1 MQKLKIKLEDNPFCS
16 SPEITTLTNYFGF
29 GAASLTHFG
38 FNEYR
43 HLFSKHNDIKYINLL
58 LGYEQRITATTD
70 LFKFIDSESI
80 SELRNGRTVLIFD
93 ATLEG
98 YSETELPLKTC
109 LCYNATL
116 HNIDPSKIFLFTGN
130 FLTAD
135 FRINVIPIFLLD
147 TGWHND
153 PSPTNIN
160 EARSECF
167 KNLEKIILSLSRR
180 NRFSRVV
187 AHFALWKSQLVQDSI
202 ISQDALI
209 DAFKISEDIL
219 KKLDLTLED
228 WQQFKN
234 ALPLLA
240 DGNNF
245 HINAPFD
252 HLPNLHSKTVF
263 SIVNETLISNYNN
276 TSLFFSEKLLKPI
289 INYQPMIIY
298 GQSGIN
304 RKIQMLGFK
313 TYEDYFD
320 LSFDDE
326 LDDVLRYKKL
336 LASIENT
343 INYLRSLSRDEQIAW
358 RFKQA
363 DILEYNREVFLRKEN
378 TMKQLGVFSKKL
390 TSIFQTKS

>member
-43 HLFSKHNDIKYINLL
+43 HLFSKHNNIKYINLL
-58 LGYEQRITATTD
+58 LGYEQKITATTD
-70 LFKFIDSESI
+70 LFKFINSESI
-80 SELRNGRTVLIFD
+80 DELRNGQTVLIFD

-98 YSETELPLKTC
+98 YSETDLPLKTC
-109 LCYNATL
+109 LYYNAVL

-130 FLTAD
+130 FLTLD
-135 FRINVIPIFLLD
+135 DSINVIPIFLLD
-147 TGWHND
+147 TGWHNI
-153 PSPTNIN
+153 PSPTTIN
-160 EARSECF
+160 EAKTECF

-187 AHFALWKSQLVQDSI
+187 AHFALWKSQLRQDTI
-202 ISQDALI
+202 ISQDALS
-209 DAFKISEDIL
+209 DAFKLSEDIF

-228 WQQFKN
+228 WQEFKH

-252 HLPNLHSKTVF
+252 HLPDLHSKTVF
-263 SIVNETLISNYNN
+263 SIVNETLISSYNN

-289 INYQPMIIY
+289 INYQPMVIY
-298 GQSGIN
+298 GQPGIN
-304 RKIQMLGFK
+304 RKIQTLGFK

-326 LDDVLRYKKL
+326 PDDVLRYKKL
-336 LASIENT
+336 LDSIEST
-343 INYLRSLSRDEQIAW
+343 VTHLRSMSQGEQINW
-358 RFKQA
+358 RFKQL
-363 DILEYNREVFLRKEN
+363 DLLEYNRQVFIRKEN
-378 TMKQLGVFSKKL
+378 TMQQLGVFSKKL